1 MQRLKFLV
9 PMMIG
14 GQRPRDVNKLLS
26 YSNPTESWTTLPAGT
41 TTYQLMLFY
50 GEAIVPSSFKATLN
64 GVDITSW
71 FSPTAGNSDIVN
83 IDLQAGRNV
92 LLLSIDGEG
101 HATDRERLVFLV
113 Q

>member
-1 MQRLKFLV
+1 MDY
-9 PMMIG
+9 G
-14 GQRPRDVNKLLS
+14 
-26 YSNPTESWTTLPAGT
+26 TEV
-41 TTYQLMLFY
+41 
-50 GEAIVPSSFKATLN
+50 IKAELN

-92 LLLSIDGEG
+92 LLLTVYGNSHGADK
-101 HATDRERLVFLV
+101 ERLVFLV